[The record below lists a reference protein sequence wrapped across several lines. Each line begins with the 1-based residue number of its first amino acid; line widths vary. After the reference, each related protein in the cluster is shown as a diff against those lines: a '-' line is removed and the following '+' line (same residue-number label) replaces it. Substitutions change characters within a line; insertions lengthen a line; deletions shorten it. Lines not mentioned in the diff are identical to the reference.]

1 VGQQRV
7 SVAAVGFVLSMSI
20 VVFVLVGSEGSR
32 RGEVTVS
39 GEAPVPN
46 KFLPADPERE
56 ARPWLRD
63 FAGLA
68 SKDRTCIAGNG
79 RSQWPMRG
87 RDNRSQRRLLDF
99 KY

>member
-1 VGQQRV
+1 MGQQRV

-20 VVFVLVGSEGSR
+20 VVWVLVGSEGSR

-39 GEAPVPN
+39 GDSML
-46 KFLPADPERE
+46 KRSRE
-56 ARPWLRD
+56 GNLLRD